1 MDDFKKLTEQLMK
14 IYSNAESV
22 NDLGIEN
29 YFDENIS
36 LIGTGKHELFANLHE
51 FLESFKFDVKRR
63 GKIRIEV
70 QNLHQIEERL
80 DDDHVL
86 AHGTVDFVGLFK
98 DGSICFK
105 METRFTIIYKWTN
118 GKWLVQH
125 LHQSTPDLEQMD
137 GEEFP
142 VTLGKQVKKTRQAFH
157 ALGTAYYLILRLDL
171 KTKRVELVKKT
182 RKMNVDIKDNNI
194 EWNPQVETI
203 ERIIAEPFVQK
214 YMEFFDIQTMAARLH
229 NKESMSSE
237 FKLKEGSWFLSMV
250 VPQNYDKNG
259 NVTSVL
265 IANRDVT
272 DEKMRELRQEEEL
285 REAKLKA
292 ECANKAKSSFLFNM
306 SHDIRTPM
314 NAIIGYAELASRHL
328 QETEKLGR
336 YLEKIQICGKEL
348 LSMLGNVLDLARIE
362 NNKVEMEYTVS
373 NVHECFENCIIM
385 FQQQAESK
393 NQTLSLTEQI
403 MYPYVYMDAPHL
415 SEVCLNIISNAIKY
429 TNTGGMISCNVVQKS
444 CEKEDWCNMI
454 ITITDN
460 GIGMSE
466 EFQKR
471 IFETFER
478 ERNTT
483 LSHIDGSGIGMGI
496 TKKLVELMDGTIE
509 VESKQGEGS
518 TFTVTI
524 PCRKASEDDSLVKKN
539 SNLCNKNCLNG
550 VRILLVEDNEINTE
564 IATELLTEEGCIV
577 ETANDGV
584 VCIDMI
590 EKADADYYKMIL
602 MDIQM
607 PVMNGYDTTL
617 TIRKMKDTKKARIP
631 IIAMT
636 ANAFEED
643 RKKAIKAGMNAHIA
657 KPISVDIILENLE
670 RMRQSVSENSDTF

>member
-1 MDDFKKLTEQLMK
+1 MDDFKKLTEQLLK
-14 IYSNAESV
+14 LYSNAESV
-22 NDLGIEN
+22 NDLGLEN

-36 LIGTGKHELFANLHE
+36 LIGTGEHEIYRNLHE
-51 FLESFKFDVKRR
+51 FLESFEFDVKRR

-70 QNLHQIEERL
+70 QNLHQEEERL

-86 AHGTVDFVGLFK
+86 AHGTVDFTGLFK
-98 DGSICFK
+98 DGSVCFK
-105 METRFTIIYKWTN
+105 MATRFTIIYKWAN

-157 ALGTAYYLILRLDL
+157 ALGTAYYHISRLNL
-171 KTKRVELVKKT
+171 KTKKVELVKRS
-182 RKMNVDIKDNNI
+182 RKMDMDFEENRADWDPQFDIIKD
-194 EWNPQVETI
+194 
-203 ERIIAEPFVQK
+203 IIAEPFVQK
-214 YMEFFDIQTMAARLH
+214 YIEFFDIQTMAARLH

-237 FKLKEGSWFLSMV
+237 FKKKNGSWFLSIV
-250 VPQNYDKNG
+250 VPQSYDKNG
-259 NVTSVL
+259 NVKSVL

-292 ECANKAKSSFLFNM
+292 DGANKAKSSFLFNM

-328 QETEKLGR
+328 QETDKLGR
-336 YLEKIQICGKEL
+336 YLEEIQICGKEL

-362 NNKVEMEYTVS
+362 NNKVEMECTVS
-373 NVHECFENCIIM
+373 NVHECFENCVIM

-393 NQTLSLTEQI
+393 NQTFSLKEQI
-403 MYPYVYMDAPHL
+403 LYPYVYMDAPHL

-429 TNTGGMISCNVVQKS
+429 TNTGGTISCNVLQES

-454 ITITDN
+454 ITIADN
-460 GIGMSE
+460 GIGMSD

-478 ERNTT
+478 ENNSTS
-483 LSHIDGSGIGMGI
+483 SHIEGSGIGMGI

-509 VESKQGEGS
+509 VKSKQGEGS

-524 PCRKASEDDSLVKKN
+524 PCRKASKDDALVKKN
-539 SNLCNKNCLNG
+539 NNPRNENCLKG

-577 ETANDGV
+577 ENANDGV
-584 VCIDMI
+584 ACVDMI
-590 EKADADYYKMIL
+590 EKADADYYRMIL

-607 PVMNGYDTTL
+607 PIMNGYDATL
-617 TIRKMKDTKKARIP
+617 AIRKMKDVKKSRIP

-636 ANAFEED
+636 ANAFAED
-643 RKKAIKAGMNAHIA
+643 AQKALSVGMNDHVA
-657 KPISVDIILENLE
+657 KPVDMNILVPTMMKYL
-670 RMRQSVSENSDTF
+670 

>member
-1 MDDFKKLTEQLMK
+1 MDDFKKLTEQLLK
-14 IYSNAESV
+14 LYSNAESV
-22 NDLGIEN
+22 EDLGIEN

-36 LIGTGKHELFANLHE
+36 LIGTGKHELYRNLHE
-51 FLESFKFDVKRR
+51 FLESFEFDVKRR

-70 QNLHQIEERL
+70 RNLHQEEERL

-86 AHGTVDFVGLFK
+86 AHGTVDFAGVFH
-98 DGSICFK
+98 DESTCFE
-105 METRFTIIYKWTN
+105 MGTRFTIIYKRTN

-142 VTLGKQVKKTRQAFH
+142 VTLGKQVKKTRQALH
-157 ALGTAYYLILRLDL
+157 ALGTAYYYISRLDL
-171 KTKRVELVKKT
+171 KTKKVELVKRS
-182 RKMNVDIKDNNI
+182 RKIDTDIKENSVDWDPQFEVI
-194 EWNPQVETI
+194 EG
-203 ERIIAEPFVQK
+203 IIAEPFVQK
-214 YMEFFDIQTMAARLH
+214 YMDFFDIRTMAARLH

-237 FKLKEGSWFLSMV
+237 FKKKNGSWFLSMV
-250 VPQNYDKNG
+250 VPQSYDKNG

-272 DEKMRELRQEEEL
+272 DEKMRELRQEAEL

-314 NAIIGYAELASRHL
+314 NAIIGYADLASRHL
-328 QETEKLGR
+328 KETEKLGR

-373 NVHECFENCIIM
+373 NVHESFENCVTM

-403 MYPYVYMDAPHL
+403 SYPYVYMDVPHL

-429 TNTGGMISCNVVQKS
+429 TNTGGTITCNVRQES

-478 ERNTT
+478 ERNSTS
-483 LSHIDGSGIGMGI
+483 SHIEGSGIGMGI

-509 VESKQGEGS
+509 VKSKQGEGS
-518 TFTVTI
+518 TFIVTI
-524 PCRKASEDDSLVKKN
+524 PCRKASKEDALVKKN
-539 SNLCNKNCLNG
+539 NNPRNEKCLKG

-584 VCIDMI
+584 ACVDMI

-607 PVMNGYDTTL
+607 PVMNGYDATL
-617 TIRKMKDTKKARIP
+617 TIRKMKDTKKASIP

-636 ANAFEED
+636 ANAFAED
-643 RKKAIKAGMNAHIA
+643 TQKVLSVGMNAHVA
-657 KPISVDIILENLE
+657 KPVDMNILVPTMMKYL
-670 RMRQSVSENSDTF
+670 

>member
-1 MDDFKKLTEQLMK
+1 M
-14 IYSNAESV
+14 
-22 NDLGIEN
+22 
-29 YFDENIS
+29 
-36 LIGTGKHELFANLHE
+36 
-51 FLESFKFDVKRR
+51 
-63 GKIRIEV
+63 
-70 QNLHQIEERL
+70 
-80 DDDHVL
+80 
-86 AHGTVDFVGLFK
+86 
-98 DGSICFK
+98 
-105 METRFTIIYKWTN
+105 
-118 GKWLVQH
+118 
-125 LHQSTPDLEQMD
+125 
-137 GEEFP
+137 
-142 VTLGKQVKKTRQAFH
+142 
-157 ALGTAYYLILRLDL
+157 
-171 KTKRVELVKKT
+171 
-182 RKMNVDIKDNNI
+182 
-194 EWNPQVETI
+194 
-203 ERIIAEPFVQK
+203 
-214 YMEFFDIQTMAARLH
+214 
-229 NKESMSSE
+229 
-237 FKLKEGSWFLSMV
+237 
-250 VPQNYDKNG
+250 
-259 NVTSVL
+259 
-265 IANRDVT
+265 
-272 DEKMRELRQEEEL
+272 

-429 TNTGGMISCNVVQKS
+429 TNTGGAISCNVVQKS

-471 IFETFER
+471 IFEIFER
-478 ERNTT
+478 ERNTI

-577 ETANDGV
+577 ETANAFA
-584 VCIDMI
+584 
-590 EKADADYYKMIL
+590 E
-602 MDIQM
+602 DIQK
-607 PVMNGYDTTL
+607 VL
-617 TIRKMKDTKKARIP
+617 SV
-631 IIAMT
+631 
-636 ANAFEED
+636 
-643 RKKAIKAGMNAHIA
+643 GMNAHVA
-657 KPISVDIILENLE
+657 KPVDMNILVPTMMKYLKE
-670 RMRQSVSENSDTF
+670 

>member
-1 MDDFKKLTEQLMK
+1 MDDFKKLTEQLLK
-14 IYSNAESV
+14 IYINAGSV
-22 NDLGIEN
+22 NNLGIEN

-36 LIGTGKHELFANLHE
+36 LIGTGKHELFTNLHE

-63 GKIRIEV
+63 GKIRLEV
-70 QNLHQIEERL
+70 RNLHQEEERL

-86 AHGTVDFVGLFK
+86 AHGTVDFTGLFK

-125 LHQSTPDLEQMD
+125 LHHSTPDLEQMD

-142 VTLGKQVKKTRQAFH
+142 LALGKQVKKTRQALH
-157 ALGTAYYLILRLDL
+157 ALGTAYYHISRLNL
-171 KTKRVELVKKT
+171 KTKKIELVK
-182 RKMNVDIKDNNI
+182 RSREMDMGIKENTADWDPQFKII
-194 EWNPQVETI
+194 ED
-203 ERIIAEPFVQK
+203 IIAEPFVQK

-237 FKLKEGSWFLSMV
+237 FKKKDGSWFLSMV
-250 VPQNYDKNG
+250 VPQSYDKNG

-265 IANRDVT
+265 FANRDVT
-272 DEKMRELRQEEEL
+272 DEKLRELKQEEEL

-292 ECANKAKSSFLFNM
+292 ECANKAKSSFLLNM

-328 QETEKLGR
+328 QETDKLGR
-336 YLEKIQICGKEL
+336 YFEEIQICGKEL

-373 NVHECFENCIIM
+373 NVHECFENCVIM

-393 NQTLSLTEQI
+393 NQTISLTEQI
-403 MYPYVYMDAPHL
+403 MYPYVYMDEPHL

-429 TNTGGMISCNVVQKS
+429 TNTGGWISCNVVQKS

-483 LSHIDGSGIGMGI
+483 SSHIEGSGIGMGI

-509 VESKQGEGS
+509 VKSKQGKGS

-539 SNLCNKNCLNG
+539 SNLRNKNCLNG

-607 PVMNGYDTTL
+607 PVMNGYDATL

-636 ANAFEED
+636 ANAFAED
-643 RKKAIKAGMNAHIA
+643 IQKVLSVGMNAHVA
-657 KPISVDIILENLE
+657 KPVDMNILVPTMLK
-670 RMRQSVSENSDTF
+670 FLGL

>member
-1 MDDFKKLTEQLMK
+1 MDDFKKLTEQLLK
-14 IYSNAESV
+14 IYINAESV
-22 NDLGIEN
+22 NDLGLEN

-36 LIGTGKHELFANLHE
+36 LIGTGKHELYSNLHE
-51 FLESFKFDVKRR
+51 FLELFKFDVKQR
-63 GKIRIEV
+63 GKIRIEIR
-70 QNLHQIEERL
+70 NLHQKEEKL
-80 DDDHVL
+80 NEDLVL
-86 AHGTVDFVGLFK
+86 AQGTVDFAGLFK
-98 DGSICFK
+98 DGSTCFE
-105 METRFTIIYKWTN
+105 MGTRFTIIYKWKN

-125 LHQSTPDLEQMD
+125 LHQSTPDLEQMN

-142 VTLGKQVKKTRQAFH
+142 VTLGKQVEKTRQALH
-157 ALGTAYYLILRLDL
+157 ALGTAYYHISRLNL
-171 KTKRVELVKKT
+171 KTKKVELVKRS
-182 RKMNVDIKDNNI
+182 RKMEMDIKDNTADWDPQFEII
-194 EWNPQVETI
+194 EG
-203 ERIIAEPFVQK
+203 IIAEPFVQK
-214 YMEFFDIQTMAARLH
+214 YIDFFDIQTMAARLQ

-237 FKLKEGSWFLSMV
+237 FKKKDGSWFLSMV
-250 VPQNYDKNG
+250 VPQSYDKNG

-272 DEKMRELRQEEEL
+272 DEKMRELRQEAEL

-314 NAIIGYAELASRHL
+314 NAIIGYADLASRHL
-328 QETEKLGR
+328 KETEKLGR

-373 NVHECFENCIIM
+373 NVHESFENCVTM

-403 MYPYVYMDAPHL
+403 SYPYVYMDVPHL

-429 TNTGGMISCNVVQKS
+429 TNTGGTITCNVRQES

-478 ERNTT
+478 ERNSTS
-483 LSHIDGSGIGMGI
+483 SHIEGSGIGMGI

-509 VESKQGEGS
+509 VKSKQGEGS
-518 TFTVTI
+518 TFIVTI
-524 PCRKASEDDSLVKKN
+524 PCRKASKEDALVKKN
-539 SNLCNKNCLNG
+539 NNPRNEKCLKG

-584 VCIDMI
+584 ACVDMI

-607 PVMNGYDTTL
+607 PVMNGYDATL
-617 TIRKMKDTKKARIP
+617 AIRKMKDMKKAGIP

-636 ANAFEED
+636 ANAFAED
-643 RKKAIKAGMNAHIA
+643 RQKVLSVGMNDHVA
-657 KPISVDIILENLE
+657 KPVDMSILVPTMMKYL
-670 RMRQSVSENSDTF
+670 

>member
-1 MDDFKKLTEQLMK
+1 MDDFKKLTEQLLK
-14 IYSNAESV
+14 IYINAGSV
-22 NDLGIEN
+22 NNLGIEN

-36 LIGTGKHELFANLHE
+36 LIGTGKHELFTNLHE

-63 GKIRIEV
+63 GKIRLEV
-70 QNLHQIEERL
+70 RNLHQEEERL

-86 AHGTVDFVGLFK
+86 AHGTVDFTGLFK

-125 LHQSTPDLEQMD
+125 LHHSTPDLEQMD

-142 VTLGKQVKKTRQAFH
+142 LALGKQVKKTRQALH
-157 ALGTAYYLILRLDL
+157 ALGTAYYHISRLNL
-171 KTKRVELVKKT
+171 KTKKIELVK
-182 RKMNVDIKDNNI
+182 RSREMDMGIKENTADWDPQFKII
-194 EWNPQVETI
+194 ED
-203 ERIIAEPFVQK
+203 IIAEPFVQK

-237 FKLKEGSWFLSMV
+237 FKKKDGSWFLSMV
-250 VPQNYDKNG
+250 VPQSYDKNG

-265 IANRDVT
+265 FANRDVT
-272 DEKMRELRQEEEL
+272 DEKLRELKQEEEL

-292 ECANKAKSSFLFNM
+292 ECANKAKSSFLLNM

-328 QETEKLGR
+328 QETDKLGR
-336 YLEKIQICGKEL
+336 YLEEIQICGKEL

-373 NVHECFENCIIM
+373 NVHECFENCVIM

-393 NQTLSLTEQI
+393 NQTISLTEQI
-403 MYPYVYMDAPHL
+403 MYPYVYMDEPHL
-415 SEVCLNIISNAIKY
+415 SEVCFNIISNAIKY
-429 TNTGGMISCNVVQKS
+429 TNTGGWISCNVVQKS

-454 ITITDN
+454 ISITDN

-483 LSHIDGSGIGMGI
+483 SSHIEGSGIGMGI

-509 VESKQGEGS
+509 VKSKQGKGS

-539 SNLCNKNCLNG
+539 SNLRNKNCLNG

-584 VCIDMI
+584 ACIDMI

-607 PVMNGYDTTL
+607 PVMNGYDATL
-617 TIRKMKDTKKARIP
+617 AIRKMKDTKKARIP

-636 ANAFEED
+636 ANAFAED
-643 RKKAIKAGMNAHIA
+643 AQKGLSVGMNAHVA
-657 KPISVDIILENLE
+657 KPVDMNILVPTMLK
-670 RMRQSVSENSDTF
+670 FLGL

>member
-1 MDDFKKLTEQLMK
+1 MDDFKKLTEQLLK
-14 IYSNAESV
+14 IYINAKSV
-22 NDLGIEN
+22 DDFGIEN

-36 LIGTGKHELFANLHE
+36 LIGTGKHELFTNLHE
-51 FLESFKFDVKRR
+51 FLESFKVDVKRR
-63 GKIRIEV
+63 GKIRIEI
-70 QNLHQIEERL
+70 QNLHQEEEWL

-86 AHGTVDFVGLFK
+86 AHGTVDFTGLFK
-98 DGSICFK
+98 DGSVCFE

-125 LHQSTPDLEQMD
+125 LHQSIPDLEQMD

-142 VTLGKQVKKTRQAFH
+142 VTLGKQVKKTRQAVH
-157 ALGTAYYLILRLDL
+157 ALGTAYYHISRLNL
-171 KTKRVELVKKT
+171 KTKKIELVKRS
-182 RKMNVDIKDNNI
+182 RKMYLDIKDNTAD
-194 EWNPQVETI
+194 WNPQFETI
-203 ERIIAEPFVQK
+203 KDIIAEPFVQK
-214 YMEFFDIQTMAARLH
+214 YIDFFDIQTMPARLH

-237 FKLKEGSWFLSMV
+237 FKKKNGSWFLSMV
-250 VPQNYDKNG
+250 VPQSYDKNG

-272 DEKMRELRQEEEL
+272 DEKLRELKQEEEL

-292 ECANKAKSSFLFNM
+292 ECANKAKSAFLFNM

-328 QETEKLGR
+328 QETDKLGR

-362 NNKVEMEYTVS
+362 NNKVEMECTVS
-373 NVHECFENCIIM
+373 NVHECFENCVIM
-385 FQQQAESK
+385 LQQQLDSK

-403 MYPYVYMDAPHL
+403 IYPYVYMDVPHL
-415 SEVCLNIISNAIKY
+415 SEVCLNLISNAIKY
-429 TNTGGMISCNVVQKS
+429 TNTGGAISCNVVQKS

-483 LSHIDGSGIGMGI
+483 SSHIEGSGIGMGI
-496 TKKLVELMDGTIE
+496 TKKLVELMGGTIE
-509 VESKQGEGS
+509 VKSRQGEGS
-518 TFTVTI
+518 QFTVTI
-524 PCRKASEDDSLVKKN
+524 PCRKASEDGSLVKKN
-539 SNLCNKNCLNG
+539 SNLCNKNCLDG
-550 VRILLVEDNEINTE
+550 VRILLVEDNELNTE
-564 IATELLTEEGCIV
+564 IATELLMEKGCIV

-584 VCIDMI
+584 ACIDMI
-590 EKADADYYKMIL
+590 EKADAGYYKMIL

-607 PVMNGYDTTL
+607 PIMNGYDATL
-617 TIRKMKDTKKARIP
+617 IIRKMKDTKKARIP

-636 ANAFEED
+636 ANAFAED
-643 RKKAIKAGMNAHIA
+643 IQKALSVGMNAHVA
-657 KPISVDIILENLE
+657 KPVDMNILVPTMMKYL
-670 RMRQSVSENSDTF
+670 

>member
-1 MDDFKKLTEQLMK
+1 MDDFKKLTEQLLK
-14 IYSNAESV
+14 IYINAGSV
-22 NDLGIEN
+22 NNLGIEN

-36 LIGTGKHELFANLHE
+36 LIGTGKHELFTNLHE

-63 GKIRIEV
+63 GKIRLEV
-70 QNLHQIEERL
+70 RNLHQEEERL

-86 AHGTVDFVGLFK
+86 AQGTVDFTGLFK

-125 LHQSTPDLEQMD
+125 LHHSTPDLEQMD

-142 VTLGKQVKKTRQAFH
+142 LALGKQVKKTRQALH
-157 ALGTAYYLILRLDL
+157 ALGTAYYHISRLNL
-171 KTKRVELVKKT
+171 KTKKIELVK
-182 RKMNVDIKDNNI
+182 RSREMDMGIKENTADWDPQFKII
-194 EWNPQVETI
+194 ED
-203 ERIIAEPFVQK
+203 IIAEPFVQK

-237 FKLKEGSWFLSMV
+237 FKKKDGSWFLSMV
-250 VPQNYDKNG
+250 VPQSYDKNG

-265 IANRDVT
+265 FANRDVT
-272 DEKMRELRQEEEL
+272 DEKLRELKQEEEL

-292 ECANKAKSSFLFNM
+292 ECANKAKSSFLLNM

-328 QETEKLGR
+328 QETDKLGR
-336 YLEKIQICGKEL
+336 YLEEIQICGKEL

-373 NVHECFENCIIM
+373 NVHECFENCVIM

-393 NQTLSLTEQI
+393 NQTISLTEQI
-403 MYPYVYMDAPHL
+403 MYPYVYMDEPHL
-415 SEVCLNIISNAIKY
+415 SEVCFNIISNAIKY
-429 TNTGGMISCNVVQKS
+429 TNTGGWISCNVVQKS

-454 ITITDN
+454 ISITDN

-471 IFETFER
+471 VFETFER

-483 LSHIDGSGIGMGI
+483 SSHIEGSGIGMGI

-509 VESKQGEGS
+509 VKSKQGKGS

-539 SNLCNKNCLNG
+539 SNLRNKNCLNG

-584 VCIDMI
+584 ACIDMI

-607 PVMNGYDTTL
+607 PVMNGYDATL
-617 TIRKMKDTKKARIP
+617 AIRKMKDTKKARIP

-636 ANAFEED
+636 ANAFAED
-643 RKKAIKAGMNAHIA
+643 AQKGLSVGMNAHVA
-657 KPISVDIILENLE
+657 KPVDMNILVPTMLK
-670 RMRQSVSENSDTF
+670 FLGL

>member
-1 MDDFKKLTEQLMK
+1 MDDFKKLTEQLFKMY
-14 IYSNAESV
+14 ITAESV
-22 NDLGIEN
+22 NDLGIEK

-36 LIGTGKHELFANLHE
+36 LIGTGKHEIYRNLHE

-63 GKIRIEV
+63 GKIRIEIR
-70 QNLHQIEERL
+70 NLHQEEEIL
-80 DDDHVL
+80 NEDLVL
-86 AHGTVDFVGLFK
+86 AHGSVDFAGLFK
-98 DGSICFK
+98 DGSTCFK
-105 METRFTIIYKWTN
+105 TETRFTIIYKWKN

-125 LHQSTPDLEQMD
+125 LHQSTPDLEQMN

-142 VTLGKQVKKTRQAFH
+142 VTLGKQVEKTRQSLH
-157 ALGTAYYLILRLDL
+157 ALGTAYYHISRLNL
-171 KTKRVELVKKT
+171 KTKKIELVKRS
-182 RKMNVDIKDNNI
+182 RKMDMDFEENRAD
-194 EWNPQVETI
+194 WNPQFDIIKDV
-203 ERIIAEPFVQK
+203 IAEPFIQK
-214 YMEFFDIQTMAARLH
+214 YIEFFDIQTMAARLH

-237 FKLKEGSWFLSMV
+237 FKKKNGSWFLSIV
-250 VPQNYDKNG
+250 VPQSYDKNG
-259 NVTSVL
+259 NVKSVL

-314 NAIIGYAELASRHL
+314 NAIIGYADLASRHL
-328 QETEKLGR
+328 KETEKLGR

-348 LSMLGNVLDLARIE
+348 LSLLGNVLDLARIE
-362 NNKVEMEYTVS
+362 NNKVEMEYTVL
-373 NVHECFENCIIM
+373 NVHESFENCLTM

-403 MYPYVYMDAPHL
+403 MYPYVYMDVPHM
-415 SEVCLNIISNAIKY
+415 SEICLNIISNAIKY
-429 TNTGGMISCNVVQKS
+429 TNTGGRISCNVVQKS

-454 ITITDN
+454 ISITDN

-483 LSHIDGSGIGMGI
+483 SSHIEGSGIGMGI
-496 TKKLVELMDGTIE
+496 TKKLVELMNGTIE
-509 VESKQGEGS
+509 VKSKQGKGS

-524 PCRKASEDDSLVKKN
+524 PCRKASKEDSLVKEN
-539 SNLCNKNCLNG
+539 SSLSNKNCLNG
-550 VRILLVEDNEINTE
+550 VRVLLVEDNEINTE

-577 ETANDGV
+577 ESANDGV
-584 VCIDMI
+584 ACIDMI

-607 PVMNGYDTTL
+607 PVMNGYDATL
-617 TIRKMKDTKKARIP
+617 TIRKMKDTKKASIP

-636 ANAFEED
+636 ANAFAED
-643 RKKAIKAGMNAHIA
+643 TQKVLSVGMNAHVA
-657 KPISVDIILENLE
+657 KPVDMNILVPTMMKYL
-670 RMRQSVSENSDTF
+670 

>member
-1 MDDFKKLTEQLMK
+1 MDDFKKLTEQLLK
-14 IYSNAESV
+14 IYINAGSV
-22 NDLGIEN
+22 NNLGIEN

-63 GKIRIEV
+63 GKIRLEV
-70 QNLHQIEERL
+70 GNLHQEEERL

-86 AHGTVDFVGLFK
+86 AHGTVDFTGLFK

-125 LHQSTPDLEQMD
+125 LHHSTPDLEQMD

-142 VTLGKQVKKTRQAFH
+142 LALGEQVKKTRQALH
-157 ALGTAYYLILRLDL
+157 ALGTAYYHISRLNL
-171 KTKRVELVKKT
+171 KTKKIELVK
-182 RKMNVDIKDNNI
+182 RSREMDMSIKENTADWDLQFKII
-194 EWNPQVETI
+194 ED
-203 ERIIAEPFVQK
+203 IIAEPFVQK
-214 YMEFFDIQTMAARLH
+214 YMEFFDIQTMSARLH

-237 FKLKEGSWFLSMV
+237 FKKKDGSWFLSMV
-250 VPQNYDKNG
+250 VPQSYDKNG

-265 IANRDVT
+265 FANRDVT
-272 DEKMRELRQEEEL
+272 DEKLRELKQEEEL

-292 ECANKAKSSFLFNM
+292 ECANKAKSSFLLNM

-328 QETEKLGR
+328 QETDKLGR
-336 YLEKIQICGKEL
+336 YLEEIQICGKEL

-373 NVHECFENCIIM
+373 NVHECFENCVIM

-393 NQTLSLTEQI
+393 NQTISLTEQI
-403 MYPYVYMDAPHL
+403 MYPYVYMDEPHL

-429 TNTGGMISCNVVQKS
+429 TNTGGWISCNVVQKS

-454 ITITDN
+454 ISITDN

-471 IFETFER
+471 VFETFER

-483 LSHIDGSGIGMGI
+483 SSHIEGSGIGMGI

-509 VESKQGEGS
+509 VKSKQGKGS

-539 SNLCNKNCLNG
+539 SNLRNKNCLNG

-607 PVMNGYDTTL
+607 PVMNGYDATL
-617 TIRKMKDTKKARIP
+617 AIRKMKDTKKARIP

-636 ANAFEED
+636 ANAFAED
-643 RKKAIKAGMNAHIA
+643 AQKGLSVGMNAHVA
-657 KPISVDIILENLE
+657 KPVDMNILVPTMMKYLKE
-670 RMRQSVSENSDTF
+670 